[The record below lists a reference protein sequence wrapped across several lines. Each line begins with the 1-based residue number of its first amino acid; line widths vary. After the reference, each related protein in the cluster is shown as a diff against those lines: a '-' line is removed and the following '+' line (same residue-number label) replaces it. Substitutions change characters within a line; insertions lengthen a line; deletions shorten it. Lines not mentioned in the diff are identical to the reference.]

1 MNVDDDTARQ
11 RWRQLRELFELA
23 LEQPA
28 SEREQ
33 FLTAIFEARQI
44 DAATQQELRDMLAA
58 DRAEPTDPE
67 RVDAV
72 APDLLQDL
80 HQRGLLDQQ
89 QQLGGVRFGAWI
101 LREPI
106 GQGGMGTVWRA
117 ERAEGDFPLQGALK
131 LVRHG
136 WDSLTLRE
144 RFRRERSILAGLRHP
159 NIAALL
165 DGGETD
171 NGQPWLVMEY
181 VPGRALLTHCDEE
194 ALDVRARLEL
204 FLSICA
210 AVAHAHRNLVVHRDL
225 KPSNI
230 LVDVEG
236 RIKLLDFGIARLL
249 DSELA
254 QTGTGQRLFT
264 PEYAAP
270 EQVRG
275 DPVTTSVD
283 VHALGLLLYGL
294 LTGLRPW
301 GQSGSTPAAYEHA
314 ILRVEATQPSRAL
327 LADPASA
334 ARSRERGGLSPTRL
348 SALLKGDLDAIVMK
362 ALRKLPEERY
372 ASVDELADDVRR
384 HLRAEPVL
392 ARRGNRRYRARRFL
406 RRHAL
411 ASALSAVALLS
422 LLIGLGAA
430 LHQADRA
437 ESARQQTLQALQQ
450 AERES
455 RRAEVVAK
463 FMTDSFRLADPGRA
477 NQAEPSAKDLLD
489 RGLAELDQR
498 RDLDADTRAALLLAI
513 GSAWNGLRDISRAL
527 PLFEQALIA
536 ARESGDQGMV
546 VRAMIAVGTAHLNT
560 RQSEAALDWLNQARR
575 MVDSGAPIDADTR
588 RVLDLNTAATL
599 TQQERHAEAAA
610 MLENAWN
617 QARATQGD
625 HSAAAMNLVNMLVNV
640 LARSGEKERA
650 YALGAEAHQIALMT
664 PDLPADLRY
673 RLHQAHAV
681 ALLYKGTR
689 EAGREAETVLQESLQ
704 IIESLYG
711 TGSIRSQNAIANLA
725 TALMLQERLPEAIAM
740 QRRSL
745 QIVFDSLPPTD
756 ARVLDEH
763 LKVAWMLM
771 LNGEYLEARDS
782 IARQVAR
789 WDSSLADTAPRDALH
804 YSAWFHLAL
813 AHEQLDELAEAEAR
827 LRQAEA
833 ALEPG
838 VLPAR
843 PWWQAEV
850 EILRWRLILRT
861 SPAVDD
867 CTRGDPMLA
876 RPEAKRRQRAELH
889 ALAALC
895 HHRADEPALARAHLR
910 ELETLPAPRS
920 EYLRR
925 ELPAL
930 RAALNFRRS
939 SEPE

>member
-89 QQLGGVRFGAWI
+89 QQLGGARFGAWI

-430 LHQADRA
+430 LYQADRA

-513 GSAWNGLRDISRAL
+513 GSAWNGLGELSRAMPLFEEALSLAEQRGDPKLTALSMMAIATVHLNLKTPELALQWLDRARQTAQAGAPLDVTQRQRLETLTAAVLNNLGRYAEAADLLEPAWLQLRAELGADSREALEMQHMLVYMLPAAGRAARAFELSADAYRRSRDPAAAL
-527 PLFEQALIA
+527 PLTLRRNLQDAHAFALLNRGTTEAAEAAESIFRESQAIAEQLYGPGTLGTHVAVNNVATALSRQDRLEDAIA
-536 ARESGDQGMV
+536 ARQQAHHILTDALSPDDGRILGSTLQLTWDQLKLGDYP
-546 VRAMIAVGTAHLNT
+546 RA
-560 RQSEAALDWLNQARR
+560 RQLLLDT
-575 MVDSGAPIDADTR
+575 TR
-588 RVLDLNTAATL
+588 RWT
-599 TQQERHAEAAA
+599 
-610 MLENAWN
+610 
-617 QARATQGD
+617 
-625 HSAAAMNLVNMLVNV
+625 
-640 LARSGEKERA
+640 
-650 YALGAEAHQIALMT
+650 LGAESG
-664 PDLPADLRY
+664 ADQY
-673 RLHQAHAV
+673 R
-681 ALLYKGTR
+681 
-689 EAGREAETVLQESLQ
+689 
-704 IIESLYG
+704 
-711 TGSIRSQNAIANLA
+711 
-725 TALMLQERLPEAIAM
+725 
-740 QRRSL
+740 
-745 QIVFDSLPPTD
+745 
-756 ARVLDEH
+756 ARF
-763 LKVAWMLM
+763 
-771 LNGEYLEARDS
+771 
-782 IARQVAR
+782 Q
-789 WDSSLADTAPRDALH
+789 
-804 YSAWFHLAL
+804 LAL
-813 AHEQLDELAEAEAR
+813 AHEQLDELDEATTQVR
-827 LRQAEA
+827 A
-833 ALEPG
+833 ATISLQTG
-838 VLPAR
+838 VLPASS
-843 PWWQAEV
+843 WWQQDLR
-850 EILRWRLILRT
+850 ILEWRLSLRDPQQ
-861 SPAVDD
+861 SPD
-867 CTRGDPMLA
+867 CAHGDQLLA
-876 RPEAKRRQRAELH
+876 APGLVPAQRSELH
-889 ALAALC
+889 AQAALC
-895 HHRADEPALARAHLR
+895 RHRAGEPALTHQHLR
-910 ELETLPAPRS
+910 ELDALPTPRS

-930 RAALNFRRS
+930 RAALSRRGS
-939 SEPE
+939 SGPE